1 VSLAPSCSTTFAAA
15 SRGAWTAGS
24 TTTAFTRPW
33 GFELESVR
41 AHTLVVQ
48 GQQDL
53 MVPWAHG
60 ESLASNL
67 PSAEAWL
74 REDEGHLTLLLSAVP
89 HIHEWLLARFA
100 SPGVPVRGSSA

>member
-1 VSLAPSCSTTFAAA
+1 VDGWVDDDL
-15 SRGAWTAGS
+15 
-24 TTTAFTRPW
+24 AFTRPW

-60 ESLASNL
+60 ESLARNL